1 MSDYFKKCFFMKSN
15 SYPFTEGE
23 GLIKVLEK
31 LGYKAILDTSNK
43 KVKIICLDLD
53 FVSFK
58 KNDFPF
64 IQIRP
69 DNIRKKYKVT
79 FHQNLLKLT
88 PGKKENKLNNK
99 SKRHTSF
106 KLPQNFITNVN
117 VLENSLVMDLTYE
130 ELLSNIKNVNINN
143 LCMDL
148 DEDSNW
154 NEIKNMT
161 YKELLEAFSSS
172 AEFER
177 SIMDLKIK
185 SEKKNKKI
193 SALYIETYINLA
205 LTYTDFYS
213 SIPIRK
219 TKKVSP
225 TIDSTSTPSNNTNIT
240 KNENDFSSTNRGNP
254 FPFSINLN
262 NPIFLQND
270 TSLLNEENYSLNESD
285 DSINMFHEEQE
296 RQFIINFLEQKDKIY
311 L

>member
-1 MSDYFKKCFFMKSN
+1 MSDYFEKCFFMKNN
-15 SYPFTEGE
+15 SFPFTKGE
-23 GLIKVLEK
+23 GLLKVLEK

-43 KVKIICLDLD
+43 KVKMLRIFPEVI
-53 FVSFK
+53 K
-58 KNDFPF
+58 KTDYSF
-64 IQIRP
+64 IQIRA
-69 DNIRKKYKVT
+69 DNIRKRYKVT
-79 FHQNLLKLT
+79 FHQNLLKII
-88 PGKKENKLNNK
+88 PGKKKNKRNNK
-99 SKRHTSF
+99 SKKNTSF
-106 KLPQNFITNVN
+106 KLPQSFITNVN
-117 VLENSLVMDLTYE
+117 LLENSLVMDLTYE
-130 ELLSNIKNVNINN
+130 ELLSYIKNVNKNN
-143 LCMDL
+143 LCLDL
-148 DEDSNW
+148 DENSNL

-219 TKKVSP
+219 TKKISP
-225 TIDSTSTPSNNTNIT
+225 KTDSTNTPSNNTNIT
-240 KNENDFSSTNRGNP
+240 NTENGFSSTNRGDP
-254 FPFSINLN
+254 FSFSININ

-270 TSLLNEENYSLNESD
+270 TSILNEENYSLNEID
-285 DSINMFHEEQE
+285 DSINTFHEEQE
-296 RQFIINFLEQKDKIY
+296 RQFIINLIEKNEKKY

>member
-1 MSDYFKKCFFMKSN
+1 MSDYFEKCSFMKSN

-23 GLIKVLEK
+23 GLIKVIEK
-31 LGYKAILDTSNK
+31 LGYKAILDALNK
-43 KVKIICLDLD
+43 KVKIFCLDVELA
-53 FVSFK
+53 SFK
-58 KNDFPF
+58 MNDCPF
-64 IQIRP
+64 IQIRA

-88 PGKKENKLNNK
+88 AGKKENKLNNK
-99 SKRHTSF
+99 SKKHTSF

-117 VLENSLVMDLTYE
+117 LLENSLLMDLTYE
-130 ELLSNIKNVNINN
+130 ELLSYIKNVNINN

-154 NEIKNMT
+154 NVIKNMT

-193 SALYIETYINLA
+193 SSLYIETYINLA

-213 SIPIRK
+213 SIPLRK

-225 TIDSTSTPSNNTNIT
+225 KTDSTNTPSNNTNIT
-240 KNENDFSSTNRGNP
+240 NIENDFSSTNRGNP
-254 FPFSINLN
+254 FSFSININ

-270 TSLLNEENYSLNESD
+270 TSILNEENYSLNESD

-296 RQFIINFLEQKDKIY
+296 RQFIINLIEKNEKKY

>member
-1 MSDYFKKCFFMKSN
+1 MSDYFEKCFFMKNN
-15 SYPFTEGE
+15 SFPFTKGE

-58 KNDFPF
+58 KNHCSF

-69 DNIRKKYKVT
+69 DNIRKRYKVS
-79 FHQNLLKLT
+79 FHQNLLKII
-88 PGKKENKLNNK
+88 PCKKKNKRDNRSTKN
-99 SKRHTSF
+99 TSF

-117 VLENSLVMDLTYE
+117 LLENSLLMNLTYE
-130 ELLSNIKNVNINN
+130 ELLSYIKNVNKNN
-143 LCMDL
+143 LCLNL
-148 DEDSNW
+148 DENSNW

-177 SIMDLKIK
+177 SIIDLKIK

-205 LTYTDFYS
+205 LTYTDFYT
-213 SIPIRK
+213 SIPLQK

-225 TIDSTSTPSNNTNIT
+225 TTKGTSTPSNNTNIT
-240 KNENDFSSTNRGNP
+240 NNENEFPSTNRGNP
-254 FPFSINLN
+254 FSFSINVN
-262 NPIFLQND
+262 NPFFPQND
-270 TSLLNEENYSLNESD
+270 TSILNEENYSLNDSN
-285 DSINMFHEEQE
+285 DSINTFHEEQE
-296 RQFIINFLEQKDKIY
+296 RQFIINVLEQNEKKY